1 MEKGKKI
8 YNMQTPSIFGGF
20 KVQNV
25 LVFGGGRGNEEPIM
39 DYESMSTYRG
49 KTRRWKPERMCREM
63 VWKKKRFVADS
74 GGGK

>member
-1 MEKGKKI
+1 MKTYYGL
-8 YNMQTPSIFGGF
+8 YA
-20 KVQNV
+20 
-25 LVFGGGRGNEEPIM
+25 
-39 DYESMSTYRG
+39 SMSTYRG